1 MRLIWIIFYLLLIA
15 LGISFAVLNSGMVSV
30 NLYVTTWVMP
40 VSVLIILTL
49 SFGLVCGFLLFQ
61 FRYWRLKVALL
72 KVKNQLKMNEKEI
85 KNLRD
90 IPLKDQH

>member
-1 MRLIWIIFYLLLIA
+1 MRLIWIIFYLLLIV

-30 NLYVTTWVMP
+30 NAYFTTWVMP
-40 VSVLIILTL
+40 VSVLMIVTL
-49 SFGLVCGFLLFQ
+49 GFGLICGFLLFQ
-61 FRYWRLKVALL
+61 YRYFRLKIALL